1 MKILFLTKYDS
12 LAASS
17 RLRAYQYAIKL
28 DPSRYDVDVE
38 PLLSAFYLEKKFKD
52 QHISFF
58 YLVYLFLK
66 RVLILVNIQKYN
78 VIIIHFE
85 LFPFLPPIFEWFL
98 FKTNKKIYFDY
109 DDAIYHNYD
118 LSNNLLARLFL
129 SSKIKYL
136 MREADGVI
144 LGNNYIEKYA
154 RFSGANNILKLP
166 TVVDI
171 NSYTDK
177 PMRYVHEKNF
187 TIGWIGSP
195 STSKYLEVVKEPL
208 MRLGK
213 LTPVTLYLVGASNK
227 LNLSID
233 NVDIVSVKWSEKNE
247 QKALK
252 EFDVGIMPLFDEQ
265 WEQGKCAFK
274 LIQYMASFLPVVSSN
289 VGMNAE
295 IIHNH
300 GNGFL
305 ASSSDEWFDSLY
317 QIFLDHDMRKIMGNN
332 GRKLIEKDF
341 TIQSRLSDFEKFI
354 TEEIQPL
361 KNFPSYQEFEKSE
374 PNDITVIIP
383 YHNEEQSLGKTL
395 EIIRQQTELPKE
407 VIFVN
412 SSSTDGGSALL
423 NKWIEQ
429 HQGENGVH
437 YRNIFENTDTP
448 SSSKNVGIR
457 LANTE
462 WIAFMDCGLLFSNN
476 LLESQICY
484 INDSGLDIVSGVCDL
499 SGTNVIDNCCL
510 AHTYGYQRKRVV
522 VPSTLVRK
530 STFKK
535 TGLFIENRR
544 AGYDYAWKIY
554 LKKAALLR
562 GVNFDAVIRYDGV
575 NFADSFISLFKKM
588 ILYSKASTA
597 IPYYYMPYVF
607 AVLAL
612 LLFVSIFINLIFLSE
627 IILIYIL
634 ARWFVIPTIKSKGI
648 SVFLDHPL
656 TIIYMLPV
664 GIVLDFGRIVG
675 IFRGIY
681 FYHLGGKKNS

>member
-1 MKILFLTKYDS
+1 MKILFLTKYDN

-17 RLRAYQYAIKL
+17 RLRAYQYQSKL
-28 DPSRYDVDVE
+28 DPSRFDVDVK
-38 PLLSAFYLEKKFKD
+38 PLLTTYYLEKKFKD
-52 QHISFF
+52 QRTSFF
-58 YLVYLFLK
+58 YLIYLFLK
-66 RVLILVNIQKYN
+66 RTFNLLNIRKYD

-85 LFPFLPPIFEWFL
+85 LFPFLPPIFEWLL
-98 FKTNKKIYFDY
+98 FKTDKKIYFDY

-118 LSNNLLARLFL
+118 LSNNFFSRLFL

-136 MREADGVI
+136 MKMADGVI
-144 LGNNYIEKYA
+144 VGNNYIKTYA
-154 RFSGANNILKLP
+154 IYSGATNILQLP

-171 NSYTDK
+171 DSYVDK
-177 PMRYVHEKNF
+177 PAPNNHKKNF
-187 TIGWIGSP
+187 TVGWIGSP
-195 STSKYLEVVKEPL
+195 STSKYLEVIKESL
-208 MRLGK
+208 IKLGK
-213 LTPVTLYLVGASNK
+213 LTPVTLYLVGASSK
-227 LNLSID
+227 LKLDID
-233 NVDIVSVKWSEKNE
+233 NVEIVSVKWSEKNE
-247 QKALK
+247 QIALR

-295 IIHNH
+295 IIHNR
-300 GNGFL
+300 GNGLL
-305 ASSSDEWFDSLY
+305 ASNSDDWFDSLY
-317 QIFLDHDMRKIMGNN
+317 RIYLNLDTRQVMGKN

-341 TIQSRLSDFEKFI
+341 TIQSRISDFEEFI
-354 TEEIQPL
+354 TSATQSVDTIP
-361 KNFPSYQEFEKSE
+361 FYQEFEKAA
-374 PNDITVIIP
+374 PNDITVVIP
-383 YHNEEQSLGKTL
+383 YFNEERSLDKTL
-395 EIIRQQTELPKE
+395 KIISQQTNLPKE

-457 LANTE
+457 LAQTE
-462 WIAFMDCGLLFSNN
+462 WIVFMDCGLLFSKN
-476 LLESQICY
+476 LLESQIYY
-484 INDSGLDIVSGVCDL
+484 INNSGLDIVSGVCDL

-510 AHTYGYQRKRVV
+510 AHTYGYHRKRVV

-530 STFKK
+530 SIFKK

-562 GVNFDAVIRYDGV
+562 GVNLDAVIRYNGV
-575 NFADSFISLFKKM
+575 NFADSFNSLFNKM

-597 IPYYYMPYVF
+597 IPYYYMPY
-607 AVLAL
+607 
-612 LLFVSIFINLIFLSE
+612 IFITMIFFLLISTFFNFM
-627 IILIYIL
+627 IIAWFILIYLL
-634 ARWFVIPTIKSKGI
+634 ARWFFIPIIKSRGI
-648 SVFLDHPL
+648 SVFRDHPL

-664 GIVLDFGRIVG
+664 GIVLDCGRIIG
-675 IFRGIY
+675 IFQGIY
-681 FYHLGGKKNS
+681 SYHLSRKKNT